1 MEIHN
6 LTPVSKFWKQMKTS
20 LNADMEKKRTIHLL
34 RSHLDFFFRFVH
46 FIYKSQS
53 ISFL

>member
-20 LNADMEKKRTIHLL
+20 LNADMEKKRTIHLV
-34 RSHLDFFFRFVH
+34 RSHLDFFLFCAF
-46 FIYKSQS
+46 Y
-53 ISFL
+53 L